1 MTPPRVAIGLVV
13 YNGQGHLAAAIDSLL
28 SQTMD
33 DLVLDISDNGS
44 TDQTEEICRSYAAA
58 DSRVRYVRHDE
69 NRGPTWNHNYVVR
82 ASPDTELFKWC
93 ADDDVY
99 EPTYLERCVAE
110 LDERPE
116 LVACHSRVGYINE
129 HGEELMRSFRQLH
142 FDDDRPWARFEQV
155 LVRPHDFSIAFA
167 VIRRS
172 ALDRVRPF
180 QPVYNSDA
188 IKLAELAFLGPFGEV
203 PEHLFLNRGHPGESF
218 CGDPPRA
225 YAPGVGQMV
234 RRIEPVSAV
243 AHLSF
248 ASPEHRPGSARP
260 DGEGALLRRLGEVD
274 QDGVDG
280 PRIGRRDRRAP
291 GSERTDSRELRS
303 DAGTMKITEL
313 SIWEELGGLQGW
325 SELAASCDASPFAWP
340 SFCLPWWWELGWGR
354 LASVVVEDSG
364 LLVGLALIHDR
375 VGDVGRHMLRFVG
388 DEVGTYHQLLVAED
402 RDDVCE
408 ILLERILSSGREI
421 DFSSIPLKLA
431 HSYQAATS
439 CPLVLTEQT
448 TFGFVSVPV
457 ESPEP
462 VSTDR
467 IGPVRKVTDP
477 AECLALITGPTEA
490 DRWGGGRG
498 IQDGG
503 VFRVCGRTR
512 RHVPVG

>member
-1 MTPPRVAIGLVV
+1 M
-13 YNGQGHLAAAIDSLL
+13 
-28 SQTMD
+28 
-33 DLVLDISDNGS
+33 
-44 TDQTEEICRSYAAA
+44 
-58 DSRVRYVRHDE
+58 
-69 NRGPTWNHNYVVR
+69 
-82 ASPDTELFKWC
+82 
-93 ADDDVY
+93 
-99 EPTYLERCVAE
+99 
-110 LDERPE
+110 
-116 LVACHSRVGYINE
+116 
-129 HGEELMRSFRQLH
+129 
-142 FDDDRPWARFEQV
+142 
-155 LVRPHDFSIAFA
+155 RPHDFSIAFA

-203 PEHLFLNRGHPGESF
+203 PEHLFLNRRHPGRASAVIR
-218 CGDPPRA
+218 PRA
-225 YAPGVGQMV
+225 HAPGVGQMV

-243 AHLSF
+243 AHLGF

-260 DGEGALLRRLGEVD
+260 DGEGALLRRRGEVD
-274 QDGVDG
+274 EERMDGL
-280 PRIGRRDRRAP
+280 RIGRRDRRAP
-291 GSERTDSRELRS
+291 GCERTDSGELRS

-325 SELAASCDASPFAWP
+325 SELAANCDASPFAWP

-431 HSYQAATS
+431 HSYQSATS
-439 CPLVLTEQT
+439 CPIVLTEQT

-457 ESPEP
+457 ESTEP

-477 AECLALITGPTEA
+477 AECLAPDHRT
-490 DRWGGGRG
+490 
-498 IQDGG
+498 DGG
-503 VFRVCGRTR
+503 
-512 RHVPVG
+512 

>member
-110 LDERPE
+110 LDERSE

-129 HGEELMRSFRQLH
+129 RGEELMRSFRQLH

-203 PEHLFLNRGHPGESF
+203 PEHLFLNRGHPG
-218 CGDPPRA
+218 RA
-225 YAPGVGQMV
+225 
-234 RRIEPVSAV
+234 SAV
-243 AHLSF
+243 I
-248 ASPEHRPGSARP
+248 HR
-260 DGEGALLRRLGEVD
+260 
-274 QDGVDG
+274 
-280 PRIGRRDRRAP
+280 
-291 GSERTDSRELRS
+291 
-303 DAGTMKITEL
+303 
-313 SIWEELGGLQGW
+313 
-325 SELAASCDASPFAWP
+325 
-340 SFCLPWWWELGWGR
+340 
-354 LASVVVEDSG
+354 
-364 LLVGLALIHDR
+364 
-375 VGDVGRHMLRFVG
+375 
-388 DEVGTYHQLLVAED
+388 
-402 RDDVCE
+402 
-408 ILLERILSSGREI
+408 
-421 DFSSIPLKLA
+421 
-431 HSYQAATS
+431 
-439 CPLVLTEQT
+439 
-448 TFGFVSVPV
+448 
-457 ESPEP
+457 
-462 VSTDR
+462 
-467 IGPVRKVTDP
+467 
-477 AECLALITGPTEA
+477 
-490 DRWGGGRG
+490 
-498 IQDGG
+498 
-503 VFRVCGRTR
+503 GRTR
-512 RHVPVG
+512 QVWAKWFGGSSRFPVWHTLASLRRSIALAPLDPMARVRCYGVLAKWIKMEWTGLGLDVVIDGHQVVSERIAASLGRTRGQ